1 MKEIAVPTL
10 LWYGDTQLR
19 LQFPSK
25 WKINVCPMMGS
36 DFPPLNDNAIKKAYS
51 KPIGSKTI
59 GELARTSKEV
69 AIVVDDMTRPT
80 RIYTLLPPLLREL
93 EENGISDSHIR
104 FIVGLGLHGAC
115 DRVDFVK
122 KLGEEV
128 VERFPIYNHNPFGS
142 LTYVGDTSRG
152 TPVQVN
158 SEFMACDLKIGI
170 GCIVPHPYAGFG
182 GGSKIILPGIVGLD
196 TIAHNHGK
204 VAGYTGVKATPH
216 SSTGWGKVENNEL
229 QLDNRE
235 AARLVGLNIK
245 IDAIINGW
253 GQTVGLFVGDVYQ
266 EYLAG
271 LKMAKKVYAT
281 ETPQETDIVIANTY
295 AKANEASLAMWLAN
309 KTVKKG
315 GTIVLIANAPDGQV
329 THYLYG
335 KFGENVGGTL
345 YSGKRHYPKLGK
357 LIVYSP
363 HIVKD
368 PFLQIADPNEMIW
381 LKNWKEVLEE
391 LEKEH
396 SEKSKVVLYPNTE
409 IQIPPEEIR
418 GIPT

>member
-1 MKEIAVPTL
+1 
-10 LWYGDTQLR
+10 
-19 LQFPSK
+19 
-25 WKINVCPMMGS
+25 
-36 DFPPLNDNAIKKAYS
+36 
-51 KPIGSKTI
+51 
-59 GELARTSKEV
+59 
-69 AIVVDDMTRPT
+69 
-80 RIYTLLPPLLREL
+80 
-93 EENGISDSHIR
+93 
-104 FIVGLGLHGAC
+104 
-115 DRVDFVK
+115 
-122 KLGEEV
+122 
-128 VERFPIYNHNPFGS
+128 
-142 LTYVGDTSRG
+142 
-152 TPVQVN
+152 
-158 SEFMACDLKIGI
+158 MACDLKIGI

-235 AARLVGLNIK
+235 AARLVGLNVK